1 MQKQQVI
8 SHPLISVIIPIYNAA
23 SFLPQTIESAL
34 SQDYPNLEILLLND
48 GSTDQSKQ
56 ICESY
61 IAKYQNT
68 KNKNHTK
75 NNHHIRFFN
84 LPHQGVSRTRNYG
97 LSKFS
102 GKYFCFLDA
111 DDLLAPTFISDLY
124 YFATEHQLKYVSS
137 TYQRRIYSSDQKTP
151 LTEKAPL
158 PPSSSFP
165 YKIIS
170 TSDFLEKLLD
180 LETGYNFCHMK
191 LFHHSLK
198 STLFD
203 PDLKVAEDAL
213 YNFTILKNFDQVGI
227 LEKPLYI
234 YQVHQHSTV
243 RSFTK
248 DYAENYHHAL
258 QKISTYLHFQYPD
271 LFPRLEKS
279 LQAFI
284 ATHLF
289 FILVNFCCHQQN
301 QHPRKTLRTLYNI
314 PLFYRAI
321 YLAPLRFFSPPKA
334 FILFC
339 FKFRLFLI
347 LQLIGRLR
355 AKQNTS
361 K

>member
-1 MQKQQVI
+1 
-8 SHPLISVIIPIYNAA
+8 
-23 SFLPQTIESAL
+23 
-34 SQDYPNLEILLLND
+34 
-48 GSTDQSKQ
+48 
-56 ICESY
+56 
-61 IAKYQNT
+61 
-68 KNKNHTK
+68 
-75 NNHHIRFFN
+75 
-84 LPHQGVSRTRNYG
+84 
-97 LSKFS
+97 
-102 GKYFCFLDA
+102 
-111 DDLLAPTFISDLY
+111 
-124 YFATEHQLKYVSS
+124 
-137 TYQRRIYSSDQKTP
+137 
-151 LTEKAPL
+151 
-158 PPSSSFP
+158 
-165 YKIIS
+165 
-170 TSDFLEKLLD
+170 
-180 LETGYNFCHMK
+180 MK

-198 STLFD
+198 TTLFD
-203 PDLKVAEDAL
+203 PDFKVAEDAL

-227 LEKPLYI
+227 LERPLYI

-289 FILVNFCCHQQN
+289 FILVNFCCHPHN
-301 QHPRKTLRTLYNI
+301 HHPRKTLRTLYNI

-321 YLAPLRFFSPPKA
+321 YLAPLRYFSPPKA

-339 FKFRLFLI
+339 FKLRLFLI

-361 K
+361 T